1 MTVSM
6 TNLNKENTRII
17 IGNPGCGK
25 TTTLVE
31 ELRKASKTSPLN
43 RIAYCSFSVAAIDE
57 AISRA
62 LVSLNLSKESSTEKS
77 LSKKDLPYFRTLHSM
92 AFHLLGLNKDALMT
106 VPQIK
111 EFGRLTGIPVSGS
124 TLMRSSELTQRTR
137 QYTGDQILQIIDVAR
152 LTNQTVREY
161 VTHTLSNN
169 GEATPK
175 KFSINHIEDIDQRY
189 RDFKILE
196 EIYDYTD
203 MLVMAKHAELDL
215 PELDYLFIDEAQDLS
230 SLQWILVNRLAEKTR
245 NIVIA
250 GDDKQCIN
258 TFVGADVDTFLE
270 LPGKVETL
278 NKSYRVPSTVFSL
291 ANRVVKHM
299 HKFRKE
305 GAVWSPREEKGK
317 VTYCSSIPLYSLLS
331 GDWLILTRTNYQL
344 EPIRK
349 RLIEFCW
356 DFPFLFTVNGEPPID
371 TEIFRV
377 IELYNLCEKTKKSIL
392 ELVTVEDGDTL
403 AEKKVKYDYIQLF
416 KKYIS
421 CSPDLKPW
429 EIDVDFKRKLITPWE
444 LSMDKLD
451 KYTKKYASHLYSVY
465 KEQKEEMFN
474 NAKIRIMTI
483 HAAKGREADNVI
495 VCTDIPRSVKAS
507 MAQDNDDTE
516 AKVFYVA
523 ITRAKQNLYIYSNNN
538 KYGTLKRYLDS

>member
-1 MTVSM
+1 
-6 TNLNKENTRII
+6 
-17 IGNPGCGK
+17 
-25 TTTLVE
+25 
-31 ELRKASKTSPLN
+31 
-43 RIAYCSFSVAAIDE
+43 
-57 AISRA
+57 
-62 LVSLNLSKESSTEKS
+62 
-77 LSKKDLPYFRTLHSM
+77 
-92 AFHLLGLNKDALMT
+92 
-106 VPQIK
+106 
-111 EFGRLTGIPVSGS
+111 
-124 TLMRSSELTQRTR
+124 
-137 QYTGDQILQIIDVAR
+137 
-152 LTNQTVREY
+152 
-161 VTHTLSNN
+161 
-169 GEATPK
+169 
-175 KFSINHIEDIDQRY
+175 
-189 RDFKILE
+189 
-196 EIYDYTD
+196 